1 MNLDNSERSKELGIR
16 ISQFMD
22 EHIFPAESIYADQM
36 EENSK
41 EGNRWQIPQIIE
53 DKRKSPRK
61 KVYGIYFFRRTQWV
75 KV

>member
-22 EHIFPAESIYADQM
+22 EHIFPAESIYAEQM

-41 EGNRWQIPQIIE
+41 QGNRWQIPQIIE
-53 DKRKSPRK
+53 DKKKIAKK
-61 KVYGIYFFRRTQWV
+61 KVCGIYFFQRTQWV
-75 KV
+75 KA

>member
-1 MNLDNSERSKELGIR
+1 MNLDNSERSKELGFR

-53 DKRKSPRK
+53 DKK
-61 KVYGIYFFRRTQWV
+61 K
-75 KV
+75 